1 LLALA
6 NSIAILG
13 NSAKSA
19 RLTLNLQDL
28 RFAFLIK
35 EELRALVAH
44 TSENFVHKL
53 NKSSVVDW
61 LGQLNVPEVTWTIFL
76 RYKIESLDNRSSK
89 IRKLE

>member
-1 LLALA
+1 MIEPIICVLDDDTETLLGVLRFLETASVSFLLALA
-6 NSIAILG
+6 NSVAILG

-44 TSENFVHKL
+44 TSENFVNKL
-53 NKSSVVDW
+53 N
-61 LGQLNVPEVTWTIFL
+61 
-76 RYKIESLDNRSSK
+76 
-89 IRKLE
+89 